1 MKRQIKPGHFKEL
14 INYFSEKKEILTVY
28 LFGSYGTELENEQS
42 DLDLGI
48 LFSAPL
54 SLMEEMALAAEI
66 EEIMEC
72 EVDLVSLNKVNILL
86 KYKTIKTGSK
96 IYESTP
102 LSTAEFIE
110 SVLREYFDFGVKLKM
125 LKADFHNSLRE
136 DYL

>member
-1 MKRQIKPGHFKEL
+1 MKRKIKPGQFKEL
-14 INYFSEKKEILTVY
+14 TSFFSEKNEILTVY
-28 LFGSYGTELENEQS
+28 LFGSYGTELESEHS

-48 LFSAPL
+48 LFSTPL
-54 SLMEEMALAAEI
+54 SLMEELALAAEI
-66 EEIMEC
+66 EKIIEC

-86 KYKTIKTGSK
+86 KYKIIKTGSK
-96 IYESTP
+96 IYESIP
-102 LSTAEFIE
+102 LCTAEFIE